1 MLDGFKKFILRGN
14 IVDMATGIII
24 GAAFSAIVAS
34 FVKDIVT
41 PPMGLLLGG
50 VDFKDL
56 FVVIKEGS
64 IAAPYITLE
73 AASAAGAVTINYGVF
88 LNSMISF
95 IILAAVVY
103 FVIQKAV
110 VAVQKA
116 EEAEAEAPKEPSDQE
131 KLLAE
136 IRDLLKKK

>member
-14 IVDMATGIII
+14 VVDMATGIII

-34 FVKDIVT
+34 FVKDIIT
-41 PPMGLLLGG
+41 PPMGMLLGG

-64 IAAPYITLE
+64 VAAPYATLE
-73 AASAAGAVTINYGVF
+73 AAQNAGAVTINYGMF
-88 LNSMISF
+88 INSLISF
-95 IILAAVVY
+95 VILAAVVY
-103 FVIQKAV
+103 FVILKV
-110 VAVQKA
+110 VHMFDKIEEE
-116 EEAEAEAPKEPSDQE
+116 EEAKPAEPSSEE

-136 IRDLLKKK
+136 IRDLLKK